1 MEPEPGPT
9 ITHHQEI
16 AARFCA
22 AFDEIIAIIPNVE
35 AEHVM
40 TRDFVRYHQ
49 NVSTEFLLSA
59 IAAVDQTPDLE
70 GLHKLDVAEG
80 HDALQFIDAYRPVV
94 DRVMAFANALQFT
107 MRARRATLTAA
118 ALQIYALA
126 KDLARDPASADA
138 AVHVANMKRDLGPRG
153 RRARRA
159 PEQGGVT
166 PPRAARIAS
175 FGNARRFFVR
185 RRLRRARSVA

>member
-1 MEPEPGPT
+1 MQPERSPT
-9 ITHHQEI
+9 ITYHQQI
-16 AARFCA
+16 AEQFCT
-22 AFDEIIAIIPNVE
+22 AFDEIIAMIPDLQS
-35 AEHVM
+35 EHVM

-70 GLHKLDVAEG
+70 GLHKLEVAEG
-80 HDALQFIDAYRPVV
+80 RDTLQFIDAYRPVV

-107 MRARRATLTAA
+107 MRARRATLTTA

-126 KDLARDPASADA
+126 KDLARDPNGADA

-153 RRARRA
+153 RVARRA
-159 PEQGGVT
+159 PEQT
-166 PPRAARIAS
+166 CAAPPRARIAS
-175 FGNARRFFVR
+175 FGHARRFVR
-185 RRLRRARSVA
+185 RRLRRARRAS